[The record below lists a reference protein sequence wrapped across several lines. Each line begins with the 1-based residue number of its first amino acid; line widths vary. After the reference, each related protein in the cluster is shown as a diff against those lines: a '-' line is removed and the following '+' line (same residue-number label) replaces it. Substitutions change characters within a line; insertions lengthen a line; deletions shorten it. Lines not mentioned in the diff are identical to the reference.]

1 MLNKIINF
9 SLHNRLT
16 IIVLALVTVIGGCW
30 CASRME
36 VDVFPDLNAPTV
48 VVMTEAP
55 GMAAEEVEQ
64 TVTMP
69 IETAMNGA
77 AGVRRVRSSSTT
89 GFSSVWVEF
98 DWDSEVYNARQT
110 VSERLASLS
119 GSLPPGAGEPTLGA
133 QSSILGEV
141 LFIGLTA
148 DTTSMRDL
156 RTLAD
161 SRLVPSL
168 LAVEGVSQVNVLGG
182 EVKEYQILLSP
193 TRMAAH
199 GVSLAQVAQ
208 ATEGMT
214 RNATGGITY
223 DYGNEYIIRG
233 IVSTTDVESIGL
245 AVVGTTPEGSAIL
258 LRDVADIEVGNSS
271 PLTGSASVNGKPS
284 VLMTVTKQPGVGTI
298 ELTERLEQTLQSLKG
313 AIPADV
319 KVSTDL
325 YRQRDFI
332 DSSIDNIKR
341 SLLEGAIFVALI
353 LFVFLMNPRTTLIS
367 LVTIPIALL
376 VTLITMS
383 AMNLGINTMSLG
395 GIAIAI
401 GSLVDDAIVDVENVY
416 KRLRHNHSLSPGLRR
431 PILQVVYDASREVR
445 MPILNSTLI
454 IVVSFVPL
462 FFLQGMEGRMLVPLG
477 IAFITA
483 LFASTLVALTLT
495 PVLCSLLLPQ
505 RVIKTR
511 EPRPVV
517 WLKKVYL
524 RALRGALRF
533 KWGVLGITAAA
544 LAGALIIFFSL
555 GRDFLPPFNEGSFTV
570 NVSTL
575 PGISLAESD
584 SIGARAERILMSVPE
599 VKHVARKTG
608 RAELDEHA
616 LGINTSE
623 IEAPIELKD
632 RPKDEVSAEIREK
645 LSVLP
650 GVNIE
655 IGQPISHRIDAM
667 LSGTESNIA
676 IKLFGPDM
684 HTLLRL
690 GNDVKK
696 AIDNVPGLT
705 DVNVEQLTNR
715 PQINITPRPQLMARY
730 GISTPDFATFIN
742 TALAG
747 LPVSEVREGNSL
759 YSLTVKVHPD
769 SRRNIEQIGKLLI
782 DAPDGSKVPLEAVAD
797 ITSTSGPNT
806 INRENVNRLL
816 VVSAN
821 VTGRDIR
828 SAVEEIQSKINEKV
842 SLPPDY
848 RIVYGGRF
856 ENEQAASRTLLIAS
870 LFSLLAIYLL
880 LYGQFRSALQSAV
893 VMFNLPLALIGG
905 VAAIWLSSGNLSIPA
920 IIGFISLFGI
930 ATRNG
935 MLLVDRYNTLC
946 DKGYSPLRAVLTGSA
961 DRLNP
966 IIMTA
971 LTSALALVPMAI
983 AGSSPGTEIQSPMAM
998 VILGGLLSATFL
1010 NGFIIPIIY
1019 LKWIAPRHSAR
1030 LREKLRE
1037 TTVEDT
1043 ATEK

>member
-1 MLNKIINF
+1 MLNKIIEF
-9 SLHNRLT
+9 SLRNRLA
-16 IIVLALVTVIGGCW
+16 IIILAIITVVGGCW
-30 CASRME
+30 CASKME

-64 TVTMP
+64 TVTLP
-69 IETAMNGA
+69 VETALNGA

-98 DWDSEVYNARQT
+98 DWDTEVYHARQT
-110 VSERLASLS
+110 VSERLASMS
-119 GSLPPGAGEPTLGA
+119 GTLPQGAGEPTLGA

-148 DTTSMRDL
+148 DTTSMRNL

-161 SRLVPSL
+161 KQLTPAL

-193 TRMAAH
+193 TKMSAL
-199 GVSLAQVAQ
+199 GVTLADVAQ

-223 DYGNEYIIRG
+223 DYGNEFIIRG
-233 IVSTTDVESIGL
+233 LVSTTDTAVIEQ
-245 AVVGTTPEGSAIL
+245 AVVSKTLAGSPIM
-258 LRDVADIEVGNSS
+258 LRDIADIKVGNAS
-271 PLTGSASVNGKPS
+271 PLTGAASVNGKPA

-298 ELTERLEQTLQSLKG
+298 ELTERLENTLESLKKT
-313 AIPADV
+313 IPYDV

-353 LFVFLMNPRTTLIS
+353 LFIFLMNPRTTLIS

-376 VTLITMS
+376 VTLITMRLMDLS
-383 AMNLGINTMSLG
+383 INTMSLG
-395 GIAIAI
+395 GLAIAI

-416 KRLRHNHSLSPGLRR
+416 KRLRENFKLPKEQRQK
-431 PILQVVYDASREVR
+431 ITKIVFEASREVR

-462 FFLQGMEGRMLVPLG
+462 FFLQGMEGRMLMPLG

-505 RVIKTR
+505 KVVKAH
-511 EPRPVV
+511 EPRLVR
-517 WLKKVYL
+517 WLKGGYVFL
-524 RALRGALRF
+524 LQGAIRC
-533 KWGVLGITAAA
+533 KWIVLAIT
-544 LAGALIIFFSL
+544 AGALALALYVFSFL

-570 NVSTL
+570 NVTTL
-575 PGISLAESD
+575 PGISLEQSD
-584 SIGARAERILMSVPE
+584 SIGARAERMLLSVPE
-599 VKHVARKTG
+599 IKRVARKTG

-623 IEAPIELKD
+623 MEAPYELAGRSKE
-632 RPKDEVSAEIREK
+632 EVSEEIRKK
-645 LSVLP
+645 LSVIP
-650 GVNIE
+650 GINIE

-676 IKLFGPDM
+676 IKIFGPDL
-684 HTLLRL
+684 HTLYRL
-690 GNDVKK
+690 GTETKE
-696 AIDNVPGLT
+696 AIEKVNGLQ
-705 DVNVEQLTNR
+705 DINVEQLIDR
-715 PQINITPRPQLMARY
+715 PQINITPRPQMMARY
-730 GISTPDFATFIN
+730 GITVPEFTNFIN
-742 TALAG
+742 TALSG
-747 LPVSEVREGNSL
+747 VSVSEIREGNSV
-759 YSLTVKVHPD
+759 YPLTVKIAPEYRQD
-769 SRRNIEQIGKLLI
+769 IEQIGNLPI
-782 DAPDGSKVPLEAVAD
+782 DCADGLKVPLRAVAD
-797 ITSTSGPNT
+797 ISSTSGPNT
-806 INRENVNRLL
+806 VNREDVSRVL

-821 VTGRDIR
+821 VSERDMR
-828 SAVEEIQSKINEKV
+828 SAVDEIKNKINEKV

-848 RIVYGGRF
+848 RISYGGQF
-856 ENEQAASRTLLIAS
+856 ESEESASRTLLIAS

-893 VMFNLPLALIGG
+893 VMVNLPLALIGG
-905 VAAIWLSSGNLSIPA
+905 VFAIWFTGGNVSIPA

-946 DKGYSPLRAVLTGSA
+946 NRGLTLMQAVLEGSA

-966 IIMTA
+966 ILMTA
-971 LTSALALVPMAI
+971 LTSTLALIPLAI
-983 AGSSPGTEIQSPMAM
+983 AGSQPGGEIQSPMAK
-998 VILGGLLSATFL
+998 VILGGLLSATLL
-1010 NGFIIPIIY
+1010 NAFIIPIMY
-1019 LKWIAPRHSAR
+1019 LLFIK
-1030 LREKLRE
+1030 KN
-1037 TTVEDT
+1037 T
-1043 ATEK
+1043 K